1 MSSSDGDG
9 SMGITPSPSPSELI
23 KSDSFSKY
31 SSNPS
36 VFFYGPGESDSRSSK
51 SLVLADY
58 GSKDSVSSGSHD
70 TVSKGSGSSSS
81 GFWGSGDSAYGSQGS
96 SSFDTGFNSSDKN
109 VGFFGS
115 GGNNQVFRTEV
126 SFTLYSEEKLPIAFA
141 ATRAPPF
148 PSLLCLICFVELW
161 DGTHVGKPPI
171 PNTKDKKGHVGESTL
186 PFPLFCYLGHACIY
200 SAKPETVE
208 KVCEIVRKQLA
219 LPADSAVSGESKFAS
234 LGADSLDTVEIVM
247 GLEEAFG
254 ISVEEE
260 SAQTI
265 ATVQDAADLIENLIE
280 KKV

>member
-148 PSLLCLICFVELW
+148 PSLLCW
-161 DGTHVGKPPI
+161 
-171 PNTKDKKGHVGESTL
+171 ESTL

-247 GLEEAFG
+247 GLEEALG

-260 SAQTI
+260 SCETI
-265 ATVQDAADLIENLIE
+265 ATVQDAADLIENPH
-280 KKV
+280 